1 MYLHIGNAQVVRN
14 DDIVGI
20 FDLDSSTV
28 SKKTRD
34 YLTNSEKKGEV
45 ISNCSDLPKSFIL
58 VEDYERESGQK
69 IYLSHLSSA
78 TLLKR
83 ATQGQ
88 RLRF

>member
-1 MYLHIGNAQVVRN
+1 MYIHLGGNVVIRT
-14 DDIVGI
+14 DQIVGI
-20 FDLDSSTV
+20 FDLDTATIA
-28 SKKTRD
+28 KNTRET
-34 YLTNSEKKGEV
+34 LAKAEKNGDV
-45 ISNCSDLPKSFIL
+45 FPVTADLPKSFIL